1 MVYYRNRFCLVGDY
15 LVSKF
20 PNNIFG
26 IVREDLMAVE
36 KELYSI
42 IQSPVDLVNDISVH
56 LVQAGGKRLRPAL
69 YLLCARGGTP
79 KKQSELLSMAVAIE
93 LIHMATLVHDDV
105 IDNAATR
112 RGRPTANARWGNHS
126 SVLTGDYLFAKAFS
140 SVTLGADK
148 NMLRILTD
156 VICTMCEGEIVQL
169 KESYNS
175 EQDEADYRLRVAQKT
190 ADFIAASCELG
201 AISGGLDEND
211 VIQVREY
218 GYAIGMAFQIT
229 DDILDITAS
238 AEQLGKPV
246 GNDLRQGIVTLPVI
260 YALKT
265 SPHCDELRSIITKQ
279 NMSDN
284 DVKRGLEIVHQTDA
298 IEYSYGQVNKYL
310 QHARN
315 ILPVTLNSPVRE
327 SLLAV
332 ADFVG
337 LRKY

>member
-1 MVYYRNRFCLVGDY
+1 MN
-15 LVSKF
+15 KF
-20 PNNIFG
+20 PNKIFD
-26 IVREDLMAVE
+26 IVQEDLMAVE

-42 IQSPVDLVNDISVH
+42 IQSPVNLVNDISVH

-69 YLLCARGGTP
+69 YLLCARGGNP
-79 KKQSELLSMAVAIE
+79 DPSSELLPMAVAIE

-105 IDNAATR
+105 IDNADTR

-126 SVLTGDYLFAKAFS
+126 SVLTGDYLWAKAFS
-140 SVTLGADK
+140 AIATGAK
-148 NMLRILTD
+148 QNMLKILTD
-156 VICTMCEGEIVQL
+156 VISNMCEGEIIQL
-169 KESYNS
+169 QEAFNA

-201 AISGGLDEND
+201 ALTGGMDNRD
-211 VIQVREY
+211 VMQVREY

-246 GNDLRQGIVTLPVI
+246 GNDLRQGIVTLPAI

-265 SPHCDELRSIITKQ
+265 STHREELRRIIVNQ
-279 NMSDN
+279 NMSN
-284 DVKRGLEIVHQTDA
+284 DDVRRGLEILYETDA
-298 IEYSYGQVNKYL
+298 VEYSYTQVSKYL

-315 ILPVTLNSPVRE
+315 SLPITLNGPVRE
-327 SLLAV
+327 ALLSI

>member
-20 PNNIFG
+20 PNNIFD
-26 IVREDLMAVE
+26 IVQDDLVAVE
-36 KELYSI
+36 QELYSI

-69 YLLCARGGTP
+69 FLLCARGGCP
-79 KKQSELLSMAVAIE
+79 DHNKLLPLAVAIE

-105 IDNAATR
+105 IDDASTR
-112 RGRPTANARWGNHS
+112 RGRPTANARWGNYS

-140 SVTLGADK
+140 AVAVGADK
-148 NMLRILTD
+148 EMLKVLTD
-156 VICTMCEGEIVQL
+156 VISVMCEGEIDQM
-169 KESYNS
+169 KESFNPD
-175 EQDEADYRLRVAQKT
+175 QDEADYRLRVAQKT

-201 AISGGLDEND
+201 AMAAGLDERE
-211 VIQVREY
+211 VVQVKEY
-218 GYAIGMAFQIT
+218 GNAIGMAFQIT

-260 YALKT
+260 YALKN
-265 SPHCDELRSIITKQ
+265 SPDRDELRNIIIKQ
-279 NMSDN
+279 SMTGN
-284 DVKRGLEIVHQTDA
+284 DVKRGLEIIHQTEA
-298 IEYSYGQVNKYL
+298 VEYSYAQVNKYL

-315 ILPVTLNSPVRE
+315 ILPPTLSSEVKE
-327 SLLAV
+327 ALVAV

>member
-26 IVREDLMAVE
+26 IIQDDLVAVE
-36 KELYSI
+36 QELYTI
-42 IQSPVDLVNDISVH
+42 IQSPVELVNDISTH

-69 YLLCARGGTP
+69 YLLCARGGNP
-79 KKQSELLSMAVAIE
+79 RQEELLPMAVAIE

-105 IDNAATR
+105 IDNATTR
-112 RGRPTANARWGNHS
+112 RGRQTANARWDNHS

-140 SVTLGADK
+140 AIALGAEK
-148 NMLRILTD
+148 KMLKILTD
-156 VICTMCEGEIVQL
+156 VICSMCEGEIVQL
-169 KESYNS
+169 RESFNPD
-175 EQDEADYRLRVAQKT
+175 QDEADYRLRVSQKT

-201 AISGGLDEND
+201 AMSGGLDEGD
-211 VIQVREY
+211 TAQVREY

-260 YALKT
+260 YALKN
-265 SPHCDELRSIITKQ
+265 SPHRDELRSIVTKQ
-279 NMSDN
+279 NMSDV
-284 DVKRGLEIVHQTDA
+284 DVKRGLEIVHEADA
-298 IEYSYGQVNKYL
+298 IEYSYAQVNHFL

-315 ILPVTLNSPVRE
+315 ILPVTLNGSLRD
-327 SLLAV
+327 SLLSV

-337 LRKY
+337 LRKF

>member
-1 MVYYRNRFCLVGDY
+1 MN
-15 LVSKF
+15 KF
-20 PNNIFG
+20 PNKIFG
-26 IVREDLMAVE
+26 IVQEDLVAVE

-69 YLLCARGGTP
+69 YLLCARGGNP
-79 KKQSELLSMAVAIE
+79 NQSELLPMAVALE

-126 SVLTGDYLFAKAFS
+126 SVLTGDYLWAKAFS
-140 SVTLGADK
+140 AIAVGTK
-148 NMLRILTD
+148 QNMLKILTD
-156 VICTMCEGEIVQL
+156 VIANMCEGEIVQL
-169 KESYNS
+169 REAFNAD
-175 EQDEADYRLRVAQKT
+175 QDEADYRLRVAQKT
-190 ADFIAASCELG
+190 ADFIAASCEIG
-201 AISGGLDEND
+201 ALYGGLDERD
-211 VIQVREY
+211 VMQVREY

-246 GNDLRQGIVTLPVI
+246 GNDLRQGIVTLPTI

-265 SPHCDELRSIITKQ
+265 SSHRDELRRIIVKQ
-279 NMSDN
+279 NMSN
-284 DVKRGLEIVHQTDA
+284 EDVRRGLEILHETDA
-298 IEYSYGQVNKYL
+298 VEYSYAQVSNYL

-315 ILPVTLNSPVRE
+315 SLPKTLNGPVHE
-327 SLLAV
+327 ALLAV
-332 ADFVG
+332 TDFVG